1 MEGIW
6 LVDTKGVV
14 VKDIM
19 VIKEN
24 TSTLHWSSKKDVVR
38 TSQKLERLHL
48 SSITGV

>member
-6 LVDTKGVV
+6 FVDTKGVV

-24 TSTLHWSSKKDVVR
+24 ISILYWSSKKDVVR
-38 TSQKLERLHL
+38 
-48 SSITGV
+48 IF